1 MGRLICLHN
10 TTEARRTDMAAPGVC
25 TALTSIVLRCG
36 ASSGSRVGPRSSKML
51 VQKNGVIFYSHGFAT
66 PPATA
71 RKKIHG
77 ESGEKEGYSP
87 GSKSHD
93 FSHYFDLSICLLP

>member
-1 MGRLICLHN
+1 MCRLLCLHN

-51 VQKNGVIFYSHGFAT
+51 VQKNGVIFYSHG
-66 PPATA
+66 
-71 RKKIHG
+71 